1 MPRHATNSNRARGVT
16 KVESSPKR
24 KYHPEVSAHSPYLAA
39 RREWDERYGDLITR
53 AKNWRTMAAL
63 CSLVALVAT
72 AGMVWLSARSH
83 VVPFVVLV
91 DNLGRP
97 VASGVAD
104 QTSLNDDRLKRSNIF
119 NWVENLRTVTTDGVS
134 QRKAIDRVY
143 AQIASGSAA
152 QTFVSE
158 YYRGDPPF
166 KRAETETVSVE
177 VKSVL
182 PTSDRTY
189 EVEWVETTRD
199 LYGTRQS
206 DGSLEG
212 VPVDRAQSAQRMS
225 ARRASIRSAF
235 TSPTRVGR
243 RFSKKEFR

>member
-1 MPRHATNSNRARGVT
+1 MNFLLKSRA
-16 KVESSPKR
+16 PI
-24 KYHPEVSAHSPYLAA
+24 PEVREVHNPYLAA

-53 AKNWRTMAAL
+53 ARNWRTMAAL
-63 CSLVALVAT
+63 CALTALVAT
-72 AGMVWLSARSH
+72 AGMAWLSVRSR

-119 NWVENLRTVTTDGVS
+119 NWVENLRTVSTDGVA

-143 AQIASGSAA
+143 AEIASGSEA
-152 QTFVSE
+152 QTFISD

-199 LYGTRQS
+199 LYGTVKATDRWKGYLTIVVNPPADERQARINP
-206 DGSLEG
+206 LG
-212 VPVDRAQSAQRMS
+212 VYITNANWAKVL
-225 ARRASIRSAF
+225 
-235 TSPTRVGR
+235 
-243 RFSKKEFR
+243 

>member
-1 MPRHATNSNRARGVT
+1 MSLLKKRNVSSLEVPGV
-16 KVESSPKR
+16 
-24 KYHPEVSAHSPYLAA
+24 HSPYLAA

-63 CSLVALVAT
+63 CSLIALVAT
-72 AGMVWLSARSH
+72 AGIVWLSARSR

-182 PTSDRTY
+182 PTSDRSY
-189 EVEWVETTRD
+189 EVEWLETTRD
-199 LYGTRQS
+199 LYGTVKATDRWKGYLSIVLNPPTDERQARINP
-206 DGSLEG
+206 LG
-212 VPVDRAQSAQRMS
+212 VYITN
-225 ARRASIRSAF
+225 ASWAK
-235 TSPTRVGR
+235 VL
-243 RFSKKEFR
+243 

>member
-1 MPRHATNSNRARGVT
+1 
-16 KVESSPKR
+16 
-24 KYHPEVSAHSPYLAA
+24 
-39 RREWDERYGDLITR
+39 
-53 AKNWRTMAAL
+53 
-63 CSLVALVAT
+63 
-72 AGMVWLSARSH
+72 MVWLSARSR
-83 VVPFVVLV
+83 VVPFVVLM

-97 VASGVAD
+97 VASGIAD
-104 QTSLNDDRLKRSNIF
+104 QTTLNDDRLKRSNIF
-119 NWVENLRTVTTDGVS
+119 NWIENLRTVTTDGIS

-189 EVEWVETTRD
+189 EVEWTETNRD
-199 LYGTRQS
+199 LYGTVKATGRWRGYLTVVLNPPSDERQARINPI
-206 DGSLEG
+206 G
-212 VPVDRAQSAQRMS
+212 VYITTVSWAK
-225 ARRASIRSAF
+225 
-235 TSPTRVGR
+235 VL
-243 RFSKKEFR
+243 

>member
-1 MPRHATNSNRARGVT
+1 MNLFMKRDARRL
-16 KVESSPKR
+16 ESSNA
-24 KYHPEVSAHSPYLAA
+24 YSPYLAA

-53 AKNWRTMAAL
+53 AKNWRIMATL

-104 QTSLNDDRLKRSNIF
+104 QTSLDDDRLKRSNIF

-134 QRKAIDRVY
+134 QRRAIDRVY

-158 YYRGDPPF
+158 YYSGDPPF
-166 KRAETETVSVE
+166 RRAATETVSVE

-199 LYGTRQS
+199 LYGTVKAIDQWKGYISIVLNPPTDERQARINP
-206 DGSLEG
+206 LG
-212 VPVDRAQSAQRMS
+212 VYITN
-225 ARRASIRSAF
+225 ASWAK
-235 TSPTRVGR
+235 VL
-243 RFSKKEFR
+243 

>member
-1 MPRHATNSNRARGVT
+1 MNLFH
-16 KVESSPKR
+16 KR
-24 KYHPEVSAHSPYLAA
+24 KVSGPEGSNAGRPYLAA
-39 RREWDERYGDLITR
+39 RRGGDERDGDLITR
-53 AKNWRTMAAL
+53 ARNWRVMAVL
-63 CSLVALVAT
+63 CSLVALVA
-72 AGMVWLSARSH
+72 AAEMVWLSARSH

-104 QTSLNDDRLKRSNIF
+104 QTTLNDDRLKRSNIF

-143 AQIASGSAA
+143 AQIASGSEA

-199 LYGTRQS
+199 LYGAMKATDRWKAYLSIVLNPPTDERQARVNP
-206 DGSLEG
+206 LG
-212 VPVDRAQSAQRMS
+212 VYITN
-225 ARRASIRSAF
+225 ASWAK
-235 TSPTRVGR
+235 VL
-243 RFSKKEFR
+243 